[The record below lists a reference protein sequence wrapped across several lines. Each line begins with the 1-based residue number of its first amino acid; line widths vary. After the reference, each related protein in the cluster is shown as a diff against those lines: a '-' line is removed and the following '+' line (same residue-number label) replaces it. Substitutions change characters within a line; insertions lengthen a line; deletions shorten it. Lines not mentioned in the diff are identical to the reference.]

1 MLRKSRKKN
10 FIKILCYHGVYKKRI
25 NKLENYN
32 GKHLPYNVFLKQMT
46 FLKKNCK
53 VFNFS
58 DLLDF
63 KIKNKFFPKNSYI
76 ITFDDGF
83 KNNYNYAF
91 KILKKLNLR
100 ATIFVCPGNISKK
113 KIFWVDHIQNLVA
126 FTKVKK
132 IFLIINKKKIYFS
145 IKSLNEKIVSIEKI
159 KALCKKV
166 SNDKK
171 NKILKFLESQTGL
184 YSKNKINKE
193 LQECLT
199 WSELKKMHM
208 SEVFDVG
215 YHSFEHEILSRL
227 NLRQFKNNVSSS
239 INLINKKLNKKVIIA
254 SYPEGRYEHFS
265 KKVINVLRSYKI
277 KMAATSLSGINNYK
291 TNLFY
296 LKRYMVGFK
305 GVKFPY

>member
-1 MLRKSRKKN
+1 MLRKFRKKN
-10 FIKILCYHGVYKKRI
+10 FIKVLCYHGVYKKPI
-25 NKLENYN
+25 NRLENYN
-32 GKHLPYNVFLKQMT
+32 GKHLPYDVFLKQMT
-46 FLKKNCK
+46 FLKKKCR

-63 KIKNKFFPKNSYI
+63 KIKKKFFPKNSYI

-91 KILKKLNLR
+91 KILKKLNLK

-113 KIFWVDHIQNLVA
+113 KIFWVDHIQNLVT

-132 IFLIINKKKIYFS
+132 IFLIIKKKKTYFS
-145 IKSLNEKIVSIEKI
+145 IKSLNEKINSIEKI

-166 SNDKK
+166 SNNEK

-184 YSKNKINKE
+184 YCKNKINKE
-193 LQECLT
+193 LQECLS
-199 WSELKKMHM
+199 WGELKKMYK
-208 SEVFDVG
+208 SGVFEVG

-227 NLRQFKNNVSSS
+227 NKRQLKNNVSSS
-239 INLINKKLNKKVIIA
+239 INLINKKINKKVITA
-254 SYPEGRYEHFS
+254 SYPEGRREHFS
-265 KKVINVLRSYKI
+265 KNVINVLRNCNI
-277 KMAATSLSGINNYK
+277 KLAAMSLSGINNHK